1 MSVVELE
8 VAVQKLSSKELR
20 EFMSWFDT
28 YREEQWDRQ
37 IATDLKLGKLAYL
50 IAEAKEAS
58 RNQKTRPLP

>member
-8 VAVQKLSSKELR
+8 VAIQKLSSKELR

-28 YREEQWDRQ
+28 YRDEQWDNQ